1 MEFLKMRVLIIKW
14 CYFDHNIDAVEEK
27 TNYGKKVR
35 SLWVFT
41 ISTTPKM
48 GEGGGGLSL
57 RSIKR
62 RPIDALKRKY
72 ITFHVGIGNILAAT
86 VSRSW
91 KKW

>member
-1 MEFLKMRVLIIKW
+1 MTTILMLLRKKQTMAKRSDRYEFLRSPPRPKW
-14 CYFDHNIDAVEEK
+14 EK
-27 TNYGKKVR
+27 GG
-35 SLWVFT
+35 W
-41 ISTTPKM
+41 
-48 GEGGGGLSL
+48 GGGGLSL